1 MKTIFTKEFREQLFE
16 ARKNQNRV
24 ADRQVIDLLVAE
36 VLRLEDK
43 VDEQNRRLV
52 QYGWMV
58 NPDTSGGAFRQ
69 DEIDR
74 SRNGGW

>member
-1 MKTIFTKEFREQLFE
+1 MFKPETLARVDALIAKLDETDGMFVQSMVNEIERLQKKIREQD
-16 ARKNQNRV
+16 K
-24 ADRQVIDLLVAE
+24 
-36 VLRLEDK
+36 RLSD
-43 VDEQNRRLV
+43 
-52 QYGWMV
+52 YSWTV